1 MQFWRLRGAGAA
13 VTVMAGIV
21 LLGGCAAEREHSR
34 GMDAMA
40 AGDREK
46 GLAMLADASAAE
58 PTNSQYRMDYL
69 KQLSNTL
76 NTLLAQADDARR
88 AGQYDAARQLYRDA
102 LKINAGN
109 DRALR
114 GLANIE
120 MDVRHNETL
129 AEAEKLLAAHD
140 LAGAREKVHAVLQE
154 DGSRTD
160 AKQLATRI
168 ADEMD
173 KAEAARTAKLE
184 ASSVMKKPV
193 SLQFR
198 DANLRMVFEA
208 LSRTTGLNVIFDRDV
223 RNDLKTTIFVH
234 DASVEDTVDMIL
246 LQSQLDKKVLNANTL
261 FIYPATAAKQKEYQ
275 DLKVRVFQL
284 SNADGKTVQNVL
296 KTVLKIAD
304 MSLDDKTNTLVIR
317 GTPEA
322 IAVAEKIVAAHDH
335 ADPEVMLEVEVL
347 EVSRDRTRDL
357 GIAWPSTFGVAT
369 PSSITTLH
377 DLAHV
382 PLNQLSVVGGPFGAT
397 AAFGLTDSDA
407 NVLAAP
413 RLRTRDNQKAKILI
427 GEKVPVITNTVTP
440 VSTGTPVVTGS
451 VQYLDVGIK
460 LEIKPHV
467 YLEGDV
473 GIEINME
480 VSSILGQVGGSGT
493 SSGTVAYNIGTRDVT
508 TNLRLRDGETQ
519 ILGGLIQDNETL
531 SANKVPGLGEFPLL
545 DRLFGSNHRED
556 QKTEVV
562 LSITPHILR
571 APTVVDSRDRDLFS
585 GTESTVRDTPLR
597 LDPVGSVSNS
607 APSAAGAAPTP
618 GFVGG
623 GGTGGSASPST
634 ATGGPTAPLPTVNP
648 NYPRND
654 PRVPVPRHELPP
666 NVTPPPWLA
675 NPPAQE
681 GEAPP
686 PPVKNFPGVPAEPA
700 TPETPAPAPAPEGAA
715 PAPAPTPPP
724 APAPNTN

>member
-1 MQFWRLRGAGAA
+1 MRISFLFLRALSRWATPALCAAG
-13 VTVMAGIV
+13 
-21 LLGGCAAEREHSR
+21 LLVGCATSR
-34 GMDAMA
+34 QHTEGMESMA

-46 GLAMLADASAAE
+46 GLAQLEAASAAE
-58 PTNSQYRMDYL
+58 PTNAQYRLDYL
-69 KQLSNTL
+69 KQLSGTL
-76 NTLLAQADDARR
+76 NRLLAQADDARR
-88 AGQYDAARQLYRDA
+88 SGQFEAARQLYRDT
-102 LKINAGN
+102 LKVDAGN

-120 MDVRHNETL
+120 MDERHNALL

-140 LAGAREKVHAVLQE
+140 LAGAREKVHTVQQE
-154 DGSRTD
+154 NGERRD

-173 KAEAARTAKLE
+173 KAEAAKA
-184 ASSVMKKPV
+184 AQVAAGSVMRKPV

-234 DASVEDTVDMIL
+234 DASVQDTVDMIL
-246 LQSQLDKKVLNANTL
+246 LQSQLDKKELNANTL

-284 SNADGKTVQNVL
+284 SNADGKMMQNVL
-296 KTVLKIAD
+296 KTVLKVAD
-304 MSLDDKTNTLVIR
+304 MSLDDKTNTLVVR
-317 GTPEA
+317 GTA
-322 IAVAEKIVAAHDH
+322 DTIAVAEKIIAAHDTP
-335 ADPEVMLEVEVL
+335 DPEVMLEVEVL
-347 EVSRDRTRDL
+347 EVNRDRTRDL
-357 GIAWPSTFGVAT
+357 GIEWPSTFGLQT
-369 PSSITTLH
+369 QNITTLH
-377 DLAHV
+377 DLGHV
-382 PLNQLSVVGGPFGAT
+382 KLNQLGVLGAPFGAT
-397 AAFGLTDSDA
+397 ASFSLVDSDS

-460 LEIKPHV
+460 LELKPHV

-473 GIEINME
+473 GIELNME
-480 VSSILGQVGGSGT
+480 VSSILGTVNPPAGSAN
-493 SSGTVAYNIGTRDVT
+493 SGTVAYDIGTRDVT

-545 DRLFGSNHRED
+545 NRLFGSNHHENR
-556 QKTEVV
+556 KTEVV
-562 LSITPHILR
+562 MSITPHILR
-571 APTVVDSRDRDLFS
+571 APTVADSRARNLFS
-585 GTESTVRDTPLR
+585 GTESAVRETPLR
-597 LDPVGSVSNS
+597 LDPVGSVSG
-607 APSAAGAAPTP
+607 APSTPGAAPTP

-623 GGTGGSASPST
+623 GGSGTATQAMPST
-634 ATGGPTAPLPTVNP
+634 ATGGPTTPLPSATP

-654 PRVPVPRHELPP
+654 PRVPVPRHEVPP
-666 NVTPPPWLA
+666 GVTPPPWIT
-675 NPPAQE
+675 NPPGTE
-681 GEAPP
+681 T
-686 PPVKNFPGVPAEPA
+686 PA
-700 TPETPAPAPAPEGAA
+700 TPEMPAPTPAPEGTV
-715 PAPAPTPPP
+715 PGYTPTPVPP
-724 APAPNTN
+724 PVSPN